1 MHPDYKKSVKW
12 RRWAESCLL
21 FTINP
26 SRKSI
31 SNLMI
36 KTSLALSPTP
46 AKFAPLLFAGSLDA
60 GMQAAA
66 ELGFDGVELNLLD
79 SERLDQDEIQKEVRD
94 LKLEVAAFGTGQSY
108 FEDNLSLA
116 DTQLDVQEKVR
127 ERLRGHIRFASKLGA
142 KVILGSI
149 RGKLDTRSE
158 ESREAGYRIAVEAVR
173 ELATYA
179 NQFGVL
185 LVVEPINR
193 YETNFLNT
201 IQETLAFINAVGHP
215 NVGLLADTFH
225 MNIEEPIMNDSLRSG
240 RALLRHVH
248 FADSNRYAP
257 GMGHIDFAELV
268 RSLKEMGYNGYASG
282 EIIPVP
288 DSYVAAKRWM
298 DTIYSMLVA

>member
-1 MHPDYKKSVKW
+1 M
-12 RRWAESCLL
+12 ES
-21 FTINP
+21 IP
-26 SRKSI
+26 
-31 SNLMI
+31 NLMI
-36 KTSLALSPTP
+36 KTCLALSPTP
-46 AKFAPLLFAGSLDA
+46 ANFAPLLFAGNLNA

-66 ELGFDGVELNLLD
+66 ELGFDGVEFNLLD
-79 SERLDQDEIQKEVRD
+79 SEQLDQGEILKEVRD

-108 FEDNLSLA
+108 FQDNLSLA
-116 DTQLDVQEKVR
+116 DTRAKVQNRVR

-149 RGKLDTRSE
+149 RGKLDTQSK
-158 ESREAGYRIAVEAVR
+158 ESQEAGYRIAVDAVR

-179 NQFGVL
+179 NQFDVL
-185 LVVEPINR
+185 LVIEPINR

-225 MNIEEPIMNDSLRSG
+225 MNIEEPSMSDSLKSG
-240 RALLRHVH
+240 RNLLRHVH

-257 GMGHIDFAELV
+257 GMGHIDFAELI

-298 DTIYSMLVA
+298 DTIHTMLVA